1 MKKLLYLFLVLP
13 LLQSCIYKNNWDKTP
28 PGDLTEEIYN
38 LDAFDE
44 VALGSAFRV
53 VIIPSTEFRLTANG
67 VERDLDDL
75 NVRVINRTLKVSY
88 VNRNWLSGLS
98 RDRMDLLI
106 ELPDL
111 KVVDISGAANVEI
124 EDFASF
130 DLLEADVSGAAKLII
145 DVPMQEFKS
154 DISGASD
161 IELKQSVPLIRSDL
175 SGASKLLAFDTNAKE
190 VFLELSGASKANV
203 SVSDYL
209 NVSASGASTVNYR
222 GTPRID
228 QEVSGGSKVKKG

>member
-1 MKKLLYLFLVLP
+1 MKKLFYLVLIPP
-13 LLQSCIYKNNWDKTP
+13 LLQSCIYKNRWDKTP
-28 PGDLTEEIYN
+28 PGDLKEEVYN
-38 LDAFDE
+38 LDQFDE

-53 VIIPSTEFRLTANG
+53 VIVPSSEFRLTANG

-111 KVVDISGAANVEI
+111 NVADISGAAHVDI
-124 EDFASF
+124 EDFTSL
-130 DLLEADVSGAAKLII
+130 DLLEADVSGAAKVTI

-154 DISGASD
+154 SISGASNV
-161 IELKQSVPLIRSDL
+161 ELKQDVPLISSDL
-175 SGASKLLAFDTNAKE
+175 SGASRLHAFSSESEE
-190 VFLELSGASKANV
+190 VFLELSGASRADV

-228 QEVSGGSKVKKG
+228 QDVSGGSKVKKD